1 MSLACSH
8 CVKHKE
14 RLVGFC
20 WPAYYSLDYYS
31 AGVCGGAPA
40 VGTVVG
46 PSRHLC
52 IQSRHSGFDV
62 PLFFFLWTVD
72 FKVLSLG
79 QHKIHSY
86 CREIL
91 LFCHADTTPP

>member
-8 CVKHKE
+8 CDKHKE

-20 WPAYYSLDYYS
+20 WPAYNSLDYYS
-31 AGVCGGAPA
+31 AGVCGGVAA
-40 VGTVVG
+40 VGAVVG
-46 PSRHLC
+46 SSQHLC
-52 IQSRHSGFDV
+52 IQSRHSDFDIL
-62 PLFFFLWTVD
+62 LFFCLWTVD

-79 QHKIHSY
+79 QHKKHSY
-86 CREIL
+86 CREML